1 MVTTFTSVL
10 ALRKKDVGSTK
21 AEVAAQFVMNR
32 VQGVTI
38 NHTVGLI
45 QDQPLEWYKD
55 FQIIICGLDNVE
67 ARRWIN
73 DLVNTHTTLFS
84 KLVPS
89 LTLKNI
95 ITRRSHSLI
104 VNVD

>member
-1 MVTTFTSVL
+1 MNV
-10 ALRKKDVGSTK
+10 ADPPPAPPARRKKDVGSTK

-45 QDQPLEWYKD
+45 QDQPVEWYKD
-55 FQIIICGLDNVE
+55 FQIIIFGLDNVE

-73 DLVNTHTTLFS
+73 DLVRFPRLLFFPRIVF
-84 KLVPS
+84 LVS
-89 LTLKNI
+89 L
-95 ITRRSHSLI
+95 RC
-104 VNVD
+104 V